1 MHLSPHSAQQASN
14 IGYRLSAGTQPNTL
28 KLSLKLFSMDK
39 EEYLSTR
46 SDHPLRVTCYGSSSS
61 ATPVEYLAE
70 AEALGRT
77 LALRG
82 HTCVNGAGSAGCMA
96 AMNDGASAEGG
107 DIVGVIHE
115 MFVVDGQDWGLTGPT
130 ETGGA
135 HAAFHGGK
143 RTILVASGNDLRERK
158 RLLVENADALV
169 VLPGGPGTF
178 DEVRNGARLL
188 ALCVSCLCSQPL
200 VIHFLLTVAS

>member
-1 MHLSPHSAQQASN
+1 
-14 IGYRLSAGTQPNTL
+14 
-28 KLSLKLFSMDK
+28 MDK
-39 EEYLSTR
+39 DEFLSKQ
-46 SDHPLRVTCYGSSSS
+46 SDEPLKITCYGSSSS

-70 AEALGRT
+70 AEMLGRA

-96 AMNDGASAEGG
+96 AMNDGASDEGG

-115 MFVVDGQDWGLTGPT
+115 MFVVDGSDWTT
-130 ETGGA
+130 EEGGA
-135 HAAFHGGK
+135 HSAFHGGK

-178 DEVRNGARLL
+178 DEVRENNDRCNSSSYFSSAFAHIIIEFIEPCQICRFRTS
-188 ALCVSCLCSQPL
+188 ALGDGLCKELGLQ
-200 VIHFLLTVAS
+200 

>member
-1 MHLSPHSAQQASN
+1 
-14 IGYRLSAGTQPNTL
+14 
-28 KLSLKLFSMDK
+28 MDK

-115 MFVVDGQDWGLTGPT
+115 MFVVDGHDWGLTGPT

-178 DEVRNGARLL
+178 DEVRNGARLRFL
-188 ALCVSCLCSQPL
+188 ALCFMFPARNRLLFIFYSQSPL
-200 VIHFLLTVAS
+200 DIMIDPALGDGMRKESGVQ